1 MKQGDSSVRE
11 YNSSFLA
18 AGLLDNH
25 DQRMLVNMY
34 RDGLKGDIRVALG
47 STEFSTIDDIMQ
59 AALDIKEGGR
69 SSSSDSEKRPKKKP
83 RTEMQT
89 EDGPSGEEP
98 YGDKDTSKMKQGDSS
113 VREYNASFAAA
124 GLTNNPDQGML
135 VKKYRDGLKEDIRVA
150 LGSTEFST
158 IEDIM
163 QAAIE
168 LEEGP
173 RSSSSDSSNESDGSD
188 SSNESDESEK
198 RQKKKPQTE
207 FEPEDEQPDE
217 DPYGD
222 KDETDD
228 GEGST
233 PNTRNESESES
244 DSAVDLR
251 DYQEYLQNN
260 HLSYSESSEE
270 SD

>member
-25 DQRMLVNMY
+25 DQRMLVKMY
-34 RDGLKGDIRVALG
+34 RDGLKEDIRVALG

-59 AALDIKEGGR
+59 AVLDIEEGAR
-69 SSSSDSEKRPKKKP
+69 SSSSDSSNESDDSEKRPKKKP
-83 RTEMQT
+83 RTEMQP
-89 EDGPSGEEP
+89 EDEQSGEEP

-113 VREYNASFAAA
+113 VREYNTSFAA
-124 GLTNNPDQGML
+124 T
-135 VKKYRDGLKEDIRVA
+135 
-150 LGSTEFST
+150 
-158 IEDIM
+158 
-163 QAAIE
+163 
-168 LEEGP
+168 
-173 RSSSSDSSNESDGSD
+173 
-188 SSNESDESEK
+188 EK
-198 RQKKKPQTE
+198 RQKKKPRTE
-207 FEPEDEQPDE
+207 MEPEDEQPDE

-244 DSAVDLR
+244 DNDVDL
-251 DYQEYLQNN
+251 
-260 HLSYSESSEE
+260 
-270 SD
+270 

>member
-25 DQRMLVNMY
+25 DQGMLVKMY
-34 RDGLKGDIRVALG
+34 RDGLKEDIRVALGSTEFSSINDIMQAALDIEEGARSSSSDSSNESDESEKRPKKKPQTEIQPEDEQPDEEPYGDKDTSKMKQGDSSVREYNTSFLTGGLFDNHDQGMLVKMYRDGLKEDIRVALG

-59 AALDIKEGGR
+59 AALDIEEGAR
-69 SSSSDSEKRPKKKP
+69 SSS
-83 RTEMQT
+83 
-89 EDGPSGEEP
+89 
-98 YGDKDTSKMKQGDSS
+98 
-113 VREYNASFAAA
+113 
-124 GLTNNPDQGML
+124 
-135 VKKYRDGLKEDIRVA
+135 
-150 LGSTEFST
+150 
-158 IEDIM
+158 
-163 QAAIE
+163 
-168 LEEGP
+168 
-173 RSSSSDSSNESDGSD
+173 SD

-198 RQKKKPQTE
+198 RQKKKPRTE
-207 FEPEDEQPDE
+207 MEPEDEQSDE

-222 KDETDD
+222 KDETGD

-233 PNTRNESESES
+233 PNTRNESKSES
-244 DSAVDLR
+244 DSVVDLR

-260 HLSYSESSEE
+260 HLSCSESSEE

>member
-34 RDGLKGDIRVALG
+34 RDGLKEDIRVALG

-59 AALDIKEGGR
+59 AALDIEEGGR
-69 SSSSDSEKRPKKKP
+69 SSSSESEKRPKKKP
-83 RTEMQT
+83 RTEMQP
-89 EDGPSGEEP
+89 EDGHSGEEP

-135 VKKYRDGLKEDIRVA
+135 VKMYRDGLKEDIRVA

-158 IEDIM
+158 IDDIM
-163 QAAIE
+163 QAALDI
-168 LEEGP
+168 EEGA
-173 RSSSSDSSNESDGSD
+173 RSSSSD

-251 DYQEYLQNN
+251 DYQEYLQNH
-260 HLSYSESSEE
+260 HLSCSESSEE
-270 SD
+270 SNVHCVTF

>member
-34 RDGLKGDIRVALG
+34 RDGLKEDIRVALG
-47 STEFSTIDDIMQ
+47 STEFSTIDDITQ
-59 AALDIKEGGR
+59 EALDIEEG
-69 SSSSDSEKRPKKKP
+69 
-83 RTEMQT
+83 
-89 EDGPSGEEP
+89 
-98 YGDKDTSKMKQGDSS
+98 
-113 VREYNASFAAA
+113 
-124 GLTNNPDQGML
+124 
-135 VKKYRDGLKEDIRVA
+135 
-150 LGSTEFST
+150 
-158 IEDIM
+158 
-163 QAAIE
+163 
-168 LEEGP
+168 EGP

-217 DPYGD
+217 DPYGH

-228 GEGST
+228 GERST
-233 PNTRNESESES
+233 PNMRNESESES

-251 DYQEYLQNN
+251 DYQEYLQNH
-260 HLSYSESSEE
+260 HLSCSESSEE

>member
-18 AGLLDNH
+18 AGLVDNH

-34 RDGLKGDIRVALG
+34 RDGLKEDIRVALG
-47 STEFSTIDDIMQ
+47 STEFSTFDDIMQ
-59 AALDIKEGGR
+59 AALDIEEGGR

-83 RTEMQT
+83 RTEMQP
-89 EDGPSGEEP
+89 EDGQSGEEP
-98 YGDKDTSKMKQGDSS
+98 YG
-113 VREYNASFAAA
+113 
-124 GLTNNPDQGML
+124 ML
-135 VKKYRDGLKEDIRVA
+135 VKMYRDGFKEDIRVV

-168 LEEGP
+168 IEEGP
-173 RSSSSDSSNESDGSD
+173 RSSSSGSSNESDGSD

-217 DPYGD
+217 DSYGD
-222 KDETDD
+222 KEETDD

-233 PNTRNESESES
+233 PNTRNESESS
-244 DSAVDLR
+244 RQRL
-251 DYQEYLQNN
+251 
-260 HLSYSESSEE
+260 
-270 SD
+270 

>member
-18 AGLLDNH
+18 AGLLENH

-34 RDGLKGDIRVALG
+34 RDGLKKDIRVALG

-59 AALDIKEGGR
+59 AALDIEEGGR
-69 SSSSDSEKRPKKKP
+69 SSSSDSEKCPKKKP
-83 RTEMQT
+83 RTEMQP
-89 EDGPSGEEP
+89 EDGHSGEER
-98 YGDKDTSKMKQGDSS
+98 YGDKDTSKMKQGGHTGC
-113 VREYNASFAAA
+113 F
-124 GLTNNPDQGML
+124 
-135 VKKYRDGLKEDIRVA
+135 
-150 LGSTEFST
+150 GSTEFST

-163 QAAIE
+163 QAVIE
-168 LEEGP
+168 IEEGP

-188 SSNESDESEK
+188 SSNESNESEK
-198 RQKKKPQTE
+198 RQKKKPQIE

-217 DPYGD
+217 DPYSH

-251 DYQEYLQNN
+251 DYQEYLQNH
-260 HLSYSESSEE
+260 HLSCSESSDE